1 VGPRRTLRPIFGFR
15 ILQSAT
21 WPEIFLTK
29 VLPMRL
35 LECVPNI
42 SEGRDREKITSLAEE
57 VGKHRRVKLLDCS
70 SDKDH
75 HRSVYTFI
83 GEPEAVRE
91 AAFSFTMKALDLIDM
106 REHKGG
112 HPRLGAVDVIPF
124 VPIQG
129 VEMGEAIQI
138 AREFGKGL
146 GKRGIPVF
154 YYEEAA
160 TRPERKDLPSIRKG
174 EYEGLAE
181 KMKDPQW
188 KPDEGPDRFNP
199 KFGATV
205 VGARFPL
212 VAYNINLKTK
222 DLPLAQEIARKI
234 RFKDGGFPHV
244 RAMGVDLKERGM
256 VQVSMNLTDYRV
268 TGIPKVYEFIKEEA
282 LKKGIEIEGSEIVG
296 LIPLGALEG
305 VGQYY
310 LKCQPFSVRQV
321 IEQRVLE
328 FE

>member
-1 VGPRRTLRPIFGFR
+1 MLR
-15 ILQSAT
+15 
-21 WPEIFLTK
+21 
-29 VLPMRL
+29 VRL

-42 SEGRDREKITSLAEE
+42 SEGRDQEKIASIAEE
-57 VGKHRRVKLLDCS
+57 VRKHSGVKLLDCS
-70 SDKDH
+70 SDEDH
-75 HRSVYTFI
+75 HRSVFTFI
-83 GEPEAVRE
+83 GEPEAVKE
-91 AAFSFTMKALDLIDM
+91 AAFSFTLKALDLIDM
-106 REHKGG
+106 REHKGS

-129 VEMGEAIQI
+129 VEMGEAVQI
-138 AREFGKGL
+138 AREFGRGL
-146 GKRGIPVF
+146 GERGVPVF

-160 TRPERKDLPSIRKG
+160 TRPERKDLPSVRKG

-212 VAYNINLKTK
+212 VAYNINLRTK
-222 DLPLAQEIARKI
+222 DLPLAKEIARKV

-244 RAMGVDLKERGM
+244 RAMGVDLKEAGM

-268 TGIPKVYEFIKEEA
+268 TNIPEVYEFVKEEA
-282 LKKGIEIEGSEIVG
+282 LKYGIEIKGSEIVG
-296 LIPLGALEG
+296 LIPLGVLER
-305 VGQYY
+305 VVQSY

>member
-1 VGPRRTLRPIFGFR
+1 
-15 ILQSAT
+15 
-21 WPEIFLTK
+21 
-29 VLPMRL
+29 MRL

-42 SEGRDREKITSLAEE
+42 SEGRDQEKIASIAEE
-57 VGKHRRVKLLDCS
+57 VKKHKGVRLLDYS
-70 SDKDH
+70 SDRDH
-75 HRSVYTFI
+75 HRSVFTFI
-83 GEPEAVRE
+83 GEPEAIKE

-112 HPRLGAVDVIPF
+112 HPRLGAVDVVPF
-124 VPIQG
+124 VPVRG
-129 VEMGEAIQI
+129 VEMEEAVQI
-138 AREFGKGL
+138 AHEFGKGL
-146 GKRGIPVF
+146 GKRGIPIF
-154 YYEEAA
+154 FYEEAA

-174 EYEGLAE
+174 EYEGLVE

-199 KFGATV
+199 KSGATV

-222 DLPLAQEIARKI
+222 DLSFAREIAKKV

-244 RAMGVDLKERGM
+244 RAMGVDLKEKGM
-256 VQVSMNLTDYRV
+256 VQVSMNLTHYRV
-268 TGIPKVYEFIKEEA
+268 TNIPKVYEFIKEEA
-282 LKKGIEIEGSEIVG
+282 LKKGIEIEDSEIVG

-305 VGQYY
+305 VVQYY

-321 IEQRVLE
+321 IEQRILE